1 MGGWNGDALEWE
13 ALLSPRFLPRLTKLG
28 VEIVATSQEANVL
41 VVTGLL
47 TLGNLDG
54 VLQEIARMSQPS
66 MLIAAGDAAIDGGIW
81 ARLDLPGLAPY
92 PLSHYADVHITIPG
106 NPPSPQALL
115 IALTAE
121 PLLG

>member
-13 ALLSPRFLPRLTKLG
+13 ALLSPRFLPRLLKLG
-28 VEIVATSQEANVL
+28 VEIVATPQEANVL

-47 TLGNLDG
+47 TLGNLDA

-66 MLIAAGDAAIDGGIW
+66 VLVAAGDAAIDGGIW

-115 IALTAE
+115 VALTAE
-121 PLLG
+121 SLLG